1 MKTFAVLAIFAI
13 AMITIENMDSQ
24 IAGNIGLALIIA
36 TLIALIAT
44 IINIGR
50 NAR

>member
-13 AMITIENMDSQ
+13 AMIAVENIPND
-24 IAGNIGLALIIA
+24 IAGAIGLTIIIA
-36 TLIALIAT
+36 TLIGLIAA

-50 NAR
+50 NYR

>member
-1 MKTFAVLAIFAI
+1 MRTFAVLAIFAI
-13 AMITIENMDSQ
+13 AMIAIENIPNE
-24 IAGNIGLALIIA
+24 IAGTIGLTLIIA